1 MLRRSTVC
9 RVIPPLTVISRHPS
23 PAMADCELVCRDRT
37 AIDVAK
43 VQQEHSAYLE
53 LFRREVT
60 LPPSGSNNKPQHVK
74 LHTET
79 ITELPALKAFPD
91 SIFVEDTCVFLPK
104 QKAAVLTRPGAES
117 RRGEVAEIKHAVARA
132 LGIRHAHDNMHPSHD
147 KKHQHPEKHHHH
159 RHGHADDSGVQR
171 LFSIEE
177 LDKDAVVDGG
187 DVLVVGD
194 VVFVG
199 RSTRTN
205 GNGLRA
211 IEKVAAPMGYKV
223 VGVDVGTQFMHLK
236 CAVSKLDEQTVF
248 VNSQWLS
255 PKIFSDAGLQVV
267 ELPSPDKEPDA
278 ANVLSFAHSVPA
290 VGFNVV
296 KTVVQDF
303 IDAANEEGQ
312 RK

>member
-1 MLRRSTVC
+1 
-9 RVIPPLTVISRHPS
+9 
-23 PAMADCELVCRDRT
+23 
-37 AIDVAK
+37 
-43 VQQEHSAYLE
+43 
-53 LFRREVT
+53 
-60 LPPSGSNNKPQHVK
+60 
-74 LHTET
+74 
-79 ITELPALKAFPD
+79 
-91 SIFVEDTCVFLPK
+91 
-104 QKAAVLTRPGAES
+104 
-117 RRGEVAEIKHAVARA
+117 
-132 LGIRHAHDNMHPSHD
+132 MHPSHD

-296 KTVVQDF
+296 KTVAVS
-303 IDAANEEGQ
+303 AAHQATHEFLVDWAKKKNAKVSYRGQFWDVVAVDVSEIAKAEGALTCCSLLCYS
-312 RK
+312 